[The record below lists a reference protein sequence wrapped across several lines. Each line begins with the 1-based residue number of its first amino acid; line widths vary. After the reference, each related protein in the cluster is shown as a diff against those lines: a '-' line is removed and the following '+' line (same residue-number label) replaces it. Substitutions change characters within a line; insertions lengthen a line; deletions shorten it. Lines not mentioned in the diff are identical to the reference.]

1 MLLLYYFNWSQN
13 KKIGRLENI
22 THVLVEVR
30 KLWDMA
36 GILTVMDSNLK
47 KRMDLLLKAY
57 QSIIKDSLA
66 NRHNKKAEQKRKLW
80 LEKIDRLFDCVSS
93 TAEKAIQTSRFL
105 EKEDKK
111 TDIDFLEDQRS
122 SRQQYIGMKD
132 EVLVVN
138 LEDKDEREKVAS
150 NSVEKE
156 QNRVGEAAK
165 NEKEQRMDGRKREM
179 ETESILPNLDSDFV
193 SPENAKK

>member
-22 THVLVEVR
+22 TQVLVEVR

>member
-22 THVLVEVR
+22 TQVLVEVR

-66 NRHNKKAEQKRKLW
+66 NRHNKKAEQKHCNFTGISNFYSKNMS
-80 LEKIDRLFDCVSS
+80 FN
-93 TAEKAIQTSRFL
+93 TIQQGFGN
-105 EKEDKK
+105 K
-111 TDIDFLEDQRS
+111 
-122 SRQQYIGMKD
+122 YNG
-132 EVLVVN
+132 
-138 LEDKDEREKVAS
+138 
-150 NSVEKE
+150 
-156 QNRVGEAAK
+156 
-165 NEKEQRMDGRKREM
+165 
-179 ETESILPNLDSDFV
+179 
-193 SPENAKK
+193 